1 MRTIGVVTGSR
12 ADYGIYLPLLQ
23 DVVADR
29 TLELLLYVTGTHLS
43 PEFGR
48 TVALIEQDGFSI
60 SERIDVILSSDTPE
74 AVAKSMGLGTIGF
87 AQVFG
92 KRRPDWLVV
101 LGDRFEMHAAALAAL
116 PFKIPV
122 AHIHGGETTEGA
134 IDDALRHSI
143 TKLSHVHFASTEV
156 YRQRIVQL
164 GEEPW
169 RVTVSGAL
177 SLDNLARMTLLSFEE
192 LERRVDR
199 SLRPAPLLVTFH
211 PTTLEYEATE
221 RQVTQLIR
229 ALEQVDKPI
238 VITAPNADTCGR
250 IIRQH
255 LAAFVQRSPKVVL
268 VENLGTQAYFSMM
281 AIAAAMVGNSSSGIL
296 EAMSFRLPVVNI
308 GTRQDGRV
316 RAENVIDV
324 GYETPDILQG
334 IGMALDMGQRRVI
347 YGRTNHYGDGKA
359 ASRIVSRLKTIALDD
374 QLIRKRFGSD
384 ASAGVTTSQGDS
396 SG

>member
-23 DVVADR
+23 DLVADG

-48 TVALIEQDGFSI
+48 TVSLIEQDGFSI
-60 SERIDVILSSDTPE
+60 SDRIEVILSSDSPE

-87 AQVFG
+87 AQVFA

-116 PFKIPV
+116 PFKVPV

-156 YRQRIVQL
+156 YRDRIIQL

-177 SLDNLARMTLLSFEE
+177 SLDNLARTTLLSFEE
-192 LERRVDR
+192 LERRVGQ
-199 SLRPAPLLVTFH
+199 SLRPVPLLVTFH

-221 RQVTQLIR
+221 WQVTQLIG

-238 VITAPNADTCGR
+238 VITAPNADTGGR

-255 LAAFVQRSPKVVL
+255 LAAFAQRSPRAVL

-281 AIAAAMVGNSSSGIL
+281 AIAAAMIGNSSSGIL

-324 GYETPDILQG
+324 GYETPAILQG
-334 IGMALDMGQRRVI
+334 IGMALDLGQQRVLD
-347 YGRTNHYGDGKA
+347 GRTNPYGDGKA
-359 ASRIVSRLKTIALDD
+359 ASRIVSGLK
-374 QLIRKRFGSD
+374 
-384 ASAGVTTSQGDS
+384 
-396 SG
+396 